1 MTRSRWARVLALAAL
16 AMCAGLSPARAAKP
30 KADRGLAFVV
40 PGARIVTAQPD
51 GSDPVQVSSGPGKD
65 LDPAYSRDGTLERVR
80 EHPHGRR

>member
-1 MTRSRWARVLALAAL
+1 
-16 AMCAGLSPARAAKP
+16 MCAGLSPAQAAKP